1 MNCAPSLD
9 IVRKSFAAP
18 LSMNVT
24 SLSSTMHAR
33 PLRVRA
39 TLLQIDLSSLT
50 QGPNRRPCKT
60 HRISVG
66 VSVMV
71 IFSTFPSLAS
81 ASDAT
86 ACFYRKQAGQ
96 WCLQGDGGLIRC
108 CFAASFLAHWRLLCA
123 CGLRCHRIQKRLRPS
138 ATASGRCLAHG
149 WHQDSRQLKDRE
161 SCLGQIHS
169 PGP

>member
-9 IVRKSFAAP
+9 IARKSLAAP

-60 HRISVG
+60 HRTSVG

-86 ACFYRKQAGQ
+86 ACYYRKQAGQ
-96 WCLQGDGGLIRC
+96 R
-108 CFAASFLAHWRLLCA
+108 AASSWPTTLFLSS
-123 CGLRCHRIQKRLRPS
+123 ISNSSDSRLRRVGS
-138 ATASGRCLAHG
+138 SCVEMLLMTFLLLEFSIGRPALF
-149 WHQDSRQLKDRE
+149 R
-161 SCLGQIHS
+161 I
-169 PGP
+169 